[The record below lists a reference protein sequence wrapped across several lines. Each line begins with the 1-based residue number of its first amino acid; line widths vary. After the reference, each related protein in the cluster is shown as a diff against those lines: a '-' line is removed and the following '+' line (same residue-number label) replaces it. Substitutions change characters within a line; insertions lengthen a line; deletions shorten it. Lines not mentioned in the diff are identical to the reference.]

1 MDIEI
6 DQSGR
11 IEVLTVDTALGFSNK
26 HQSAV
31 LIPAVVKKQVSGRL
45 FDRGVRPKLVSI
57 RMFAAGLYLLLEDH
71 LPHIGMLTI
80 DREFPGWEP
89 EIRGLLLGHIRSRYA
104 RFPTEGIA
112 FGEIGKASRAHEVA
126 WQTYRAQRT
135 AEKTITTKQLLRIC

>member
-26 HQSAV
+26 QQSAV
-31 LIPAVVKKQVSGRL
+31 LIPAIVKKQVSERL
-45 FDRGVRPKLVSI
+45 FAKGVRPKLVSI
-57 RMFAAGLYLLLEDH
+57 RMFAGGLYFLLEDY
-71 LPHIGMLTI
+71 LSQIAMLTI

-112 FGEIGKASRAHEVA
+112 FGEIGKASRAHVVA
-126 WQTYRAQRT
+126 WQTYRGQRT
-135 AEKTITTKQLLRIC
+135 AERIITARQLLRIC

>member
-57 RMFAAGLYLLLEDH
+57 RMFAAGLCLLLEEY
-71 LPHIGMLTI
+71 LPIIGILTI
-80 DREFPGWEP
+80 DREFCCW
-89 EIRGLLLGHIRSRYA
+89 
-104 RFPTEGIA
+104 
-112 FGEIGKASRAHEVA
+112 
-126 WQTYRAQRT
+126 
-135 AEKTITTKQLLRIC
+135 

>member
-26 HQSAV
+26 QQSAV
-31 LIPAVVKKQVSGRL
+31 LIPAIVKKQVSERL
-45 FDRGVRPKLVSI
+45 FAKGVRPKLVSI
-57 RMFAAGLYLLLEDH
+57 RMFAAGLYFLLEDY
-71 LPHIGMLTI
+71 LPQIAMLTI

-104 RFPTEGIA
+104 RFPTESIA
-112 FGEIGKASRAHEVA
+112 FGEIGKASRAHVVA
-126 WQTYRAQRT
+126 WQTYRGQRT
-135 AEKTITTKQLLRIC
+135 AERIITARQLLRIC